1 MEVMAHR
8 SDRHAKN
15 LVSGKVFETAGL
27 MRLACAEPIRAR
39 ERKHSQREAGY
50 MSAIDLPI
58 TKVHPRIGGADHTY
72 H

>member
-1 MEVMAHR
+1 MMADR

-15 LVSGKVFETAGL
+15 LVSGRVLETVGL

-39 ERKHSQREAGY
+39 ETKGSQRKAGY

-58 TKVHPRIGGADHTY
+58 TRAHPCIGGADHTY